1 MSGDLIHIH
10 DLAAA
15 SRLWRELD
23 DHSSPIDAPQVPG
36 FRMLSA
42 LGSGGQGT
50 TWLAARD
57 LDGKLVAIKLARFRD
72 SEFPA
77 RHWSE
82 LRVLSECRVPSI
94 ARFEGSGIADGH
106 PWLATE
112 FIDGPSLEAWSAGRS
127 ISDRIEMLAR
137 VADALSELHAAGII
151 HRDVKPA
158 NVIVAAGDRPIL
170 IDLGLGAFI
179 DSPLD
184 RTIDG
189 LPAGSPAFMSPE
201 QARGERSVVGPSSD
215 IWSLGATAF
224 LLLAGEP
231 PHTAAGSVAAQV
243 ARAGAEPPRPASRIA
258 PSLPRPV
265 SVVLDWCVRPS
276 IADRPPDAATLAQ
289 ALRAAASGRTP
300 VTSSSRRRRTF
311 VLGAAGSV
319 LGVIALAAL
328 LGRSPIAGGS
338 IAIESARVASIA
350 GAYPGGR
357 FGSVV
362 SVIGDLDGDGLDE
375 VAIGAPGSPGRLAG
389 RPWVEGAGEVF
400 IALGK
405 DLRTALSGSAGAAV
419 QPTITLSGCDPR
431 GRVGVSVCGAGD
443 MNGDG
448 VPELAICGTGPD
460 HELGTLFIVNG
471 REALRSPDLDAARM
485 PGAVIRVDGLEF
497 RKLPSGMS
505 ATDVDGDGLSD
516 LLVGCAGAGSPGI
529 RSGAVLVLSGSSKMF
544 TDHEPMLPAHR
555 VAAPPGVFGFGASI
569 CRLRAF
575 GAEYVAIGA
584 PLGEVPGAGGIGRV
598 LVAPASSLADGA
610 RFDPIAIDGGR
621 PDEWFG
627 ISVDGVGLS
636 NLADPDVVAA
646 ILVGATGEAN
656 ASNDGGLAECIELRR
671 DPEGRITVASRHAW
685 RGAEAQLGRGELMG
699 KSLALVND
707 GESARFAIGS
717 SRDGTGGVAA
727 GAVRIGAI
735 PRGGSLAPERKL
747 FATARAQEAG
757 ISLAWWRGDSSA
769 AGPLLLVGA
778 PDADAPGGIMQAGE
792 VWVIRPELDRATE
805 P

>member
-1 MSGDLIHIH
+1 MQQFPIPDFMI
-10 DLAAA
+10 A
-15 SRLWRELD
+15 SRLWQALD
-23 DHSSPIDAPQVPG
+23 DDPQLVDAPILPG
-36 FRMLSA
+36 LRILAA
-42 LGSGGQGT
+42 LGAGGQGT

-57 LDGKLVAIKLARFRD
+57 LDGKLIALKMARFRD
-72 SEFPA
+72 DAFPA

-82 LRVLSECRVPSI
+82 LRILSECRLPCI
-94 ARFEGSGIADGH
+94 ARFEGSGITDGH

-112 FIDGPSLEAWSAGRS
+112 FIDGPALDAWAAGRGTGEVL
-127 ISDRIEMLAR
+127 EMLAR
-137 VADALSELHAAGII
+137 VADALTQLHAAGVV
-151 HRDVKPA
+151 HRDIKPS
-158 NVIVAAGDRPIL
+158 NVIVAAGDRPVL
-170 IDLGLGAFI
+170 IDLGLGVSI

-201 QARGERSVVGPSSD
+201 QARGERSAIGPATD

-231 PHTAAGSVAAQV
+231 PHAAAGSVAAQV

-265 SVVLDWCVRPS
+265 SAVLDWCVRPS

-300 VTSSSRRRRTF
+300 VTSSNRRRRTF

-357 FGSVV
+357 FGAVV

-400 IALGK
+400 ITLGK
-405 DLRTALSGSAGAAV
+405 DLRTALSGSADAAV
-419 QPTITLSGCDPR
+419 HPTIKLSGCDPR
-431 GRVGVSVCGAGD
+431 GRIGVSVCGAGD

-497 RKLPSGMS
+497 RKLSSGVS

-529 RSGAVLVLSGSSKMF
+529 RSGAVLVLSGSSRMF
-544 TDHEPMLPAHR
+544 TDRDARLPSHR

-584 PLGEVPGAGGIGRV
+584 PLGEVPGVGGSGRV
-598 LVAPASSLADGA
+598 LVAPASSLANGA
-610 RFDPIAIDGGR
+610 SFDPIAIDGGR

-636 NLADPDVVAA
+636 NPADSDVVAA

-656 ASNDGGLAECIELRR
+656 ALNDGGLAECIDLRR

-699 KSLALVND
+699 KSLALVRD
-707 GESARFAIGS
+707 GEGARFAIGS

-735 PRGGSLAPERKL
+735 PRGGSPAPDRKL

-757 ISLAWWRGDSSA
+757 FSLAWWCEESSTE
-769 AGPLLLVGA
+769 GPLLLVGA
-778 PDADAPGGIMQAGE
+778 PDADAPGGVMQAGE
-792 VWVIRPELDRATE
+792 VWVIRPEVDRATE
-805 P
+805 R